1 MATTAAIIGL
11 GAAVGSTVVGIQQ
24 QRKAAHFQRADNAL
38 KQQEAAAINL
48 RNRQDTYRNYLRSRA
63 SISQGA
69 ANQGALDTSGFSGST
84 GSLAS
89 QTASS
94 IGFSGQ
100 REAIATSRYQ
110 AATAASV
117 AQSRLSLIGAGFNL
131 IGQGASLGM
140 KFGGTP
146 DTTSTPDTTNTPTS
160 TNQTIDPNANIFD
173 ISNSSNW

>member
-1 MATTAAIIGL
+1 MTTTAAIIGI
-11 GAAVGSTVVGIQQ
+11 GAAIGSTAVGIQQ
-24 QRKAAHFQRADNAL
+24 QRKAAHFQRADNYL

-48 RNRQDTYRNYLRSRA
+48 RNRQDTYRSYLRSRA
-63 SISQGA
+63 AISQSA
-69 ANQGALDTSGFSGST
+69 ANQGALDTSGFLGST

-146 DTTSTPDTTNTPTS
+146 NTTKTPTS
-160 TNQTIDPNANIFD
+160 TNQTVDPNANIFD
-173 ISNSSNW
+173 ISNPTNWG